1 MAADT
6 ISSLG
11 GWTVSAALNA
21 GLLLNYYERP
31 GLKSFCTNL
40 GNGAGRGSLT
50 FQVPVYNWGSDTF
63 AAHTEAGSITAD
75 SLADASFN
83 VVLAQQ
89 VLDHQLSDEAMFV
102 LDGAAWSNF
111 IQERSMLFADQAD
124 NRISA
129 LICDLF
135 DDFTQTVGTAG
146 DQLTVDDMMLARAQ
160 MDALGGSGQSY
171 AVLHPTQY
179 DQLYASMRAET
190 MDGLFH
196 PAVAGLGKYGVV
208 KGTICSDT
216 VIATTN
222 LVGTV
227 SSNYRGAIFR
237 PDAFGYK
244 HGTPNGLSVW
254 APNAK
259 VMPVSE
265 GEVAA
270 WLAANRNVQVDQR
283 QLQLIAQ
290 LQGAM
295 MSGALPELYVETVRD
310 ATIGT
315 REVRLAASMFVGV
328 GQQVGRGFSIRST
341 T

>member
-1 MAADT
+1 MSADT
-6 ISSLG
+6 ISSLPN
-11 GWTVSAALNA
+11 WTVSAALNV
-21 GLLLNYYERP
+21 GLLINYYENP
-31 GLKSFCTNL
+31 GIKSFCTNL
-40 GNGAGRGSLT
+40 GNGAGHGSLT
-50 FQVPVYNWGSDTF
+50 FQVPVYNWGSNQF
-63 AAHTEAGSITAD
+63 AAHTEAGSVTAA

-83 VVLAQQ
+83 VTLAEQ
-89 VLDHQLSDEAMFV
+89 VLDHQLSDEALFV
-102 LDGAAWSNF
+102 LDGSAWTSV
-111 IQERSMLFADQAD
+111 IQERSLALAMQAD
-124 NRISA
+124 NRISE
-129 LICDLF
+129 LICGLF
-135 DDFTQTVGTAG
+135 DDFTTTAGTAG
-146 DQLTVDDMMLARAQ
+146 DVLTLDDMMVARGY

-179 DQLYASMRAET
+179 DQLFASMRAET

-196 PAVAGLGKYGVV
+196 ASVEKLGKYGVV

-216 VIATTN
+216 VIASTN

-237 PDAFGYK
+237 ADAFGYK

-259 VMPVSE
+259 VMSVSE

-270 WLAANRNVQVDQR
+270 WLAANHKASVDPR
-283 QLQLIAQ
+283 QLQMIAQ
-290 LQGAM
+290 LQNGM
-295 MSGALPELYVETVRD
+295 VSGGMPELYVEVERGG
-310 ATIGT
+310 TIGT

-328 GQQVGRGFSIRST
+328 GQQVGRGFGIRST